1 MQLLAGNTQNCRKH
15 NQMKVK
21 KITLIVVSVLLA
33 AYVVVAFPFV
43 KLLKKDDCCKDID
56 INIDY
61 TESVKFV
68 SYDFI
73 SSQLHEMGIDPI
85 GKRIADIDIADIEK
99 RLKGK
104 DYIENVECYFTSDNR
119 LVIDLQPLHPV
130 MRVFDADDSYYVNK
144 EGKRMQS
151 NANFFIDRP
160 VVKGRFTP
168 EYQPTRLL
176 PLIEFMENSERWRNL
191 AGMIEV
197 RDSNNIFLIPKVA
210 NHVINLGNTDGLES
224 KFAKLARMYNE
235 VIPVKG
241 WNFYD
246 TISLKWDYQIVA
258 TRRKGGSRLNI
269 VVSTDDD
276 DEQAPDISTVATE
289 TNTNDS
295 ITH

>member
-1 MQLLAGNTQNCRKH
+1 MQLLAGNTQNCRKR

-43 KLLKKDDCCKDID
+43 KLLKHDDCCKGVDIV
-56 INIDY
+56 IDY
-61 TESVKFV
+61 AESVKFV
-68 SYDFI
+68 TVDFI
-73 SSQLHEMGIDPI
+73 SSQLHEMGIDPE
-85 GKRIADIDIADIEK
+85 GKRIADINISDIEK
-99 RLKGK
+99 RLQDK
-104 DYIENVECYFTSDNR
+104 DFIENAECYVTADN
-119 LVIDLQPLHPV
+119 LLHIDIKPLQPV
-130 MRVFDADDSYYVNK
+130 MRVFDGADSYYVNK
-144 EGKRMQS
+144 DNKRMHS
-151 NANFFIDRP
+151 NADFFIDRP
-160 VVKGRFTP
+160 VVKGKFTN
-168 EYQPTRLL
+168 EYPPTRLL
-176 PLIEFMENSERWRNL
+176 PLIEFLDKSERWRNL

-210 NHVINLGNTDGLES
+210 NHVINLGNTDGLDS
-224 KFAKLARMYNE
+224 KFAKLERMYNE

-269 VVSTDDD
+269 VVTTDDD

-289 TNTNDS
+289 ATPNDS
-295 ITH
+295 TNH